1 MRNMKGICYIDSNV
15 FLYPV
20 LYEDLPEV
28 EFFRDV
34 ISSIEK
40 RIHKRTPQHSL
51 GMRYLTLF
59 GNS

>member
-1 MRNMKGICYIDSNV
+1 MKNMKGICYIDSNV

-40 RIHKRTPQHSL
+40 GYTSVHFNTHL
-51 GMRYLTLF
+51 G
-59 GNS
+59 